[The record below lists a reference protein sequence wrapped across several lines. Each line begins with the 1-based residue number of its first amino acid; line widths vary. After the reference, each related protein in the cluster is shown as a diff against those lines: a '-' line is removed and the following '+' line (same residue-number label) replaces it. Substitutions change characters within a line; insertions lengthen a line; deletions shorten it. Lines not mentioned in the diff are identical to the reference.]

1 MMNGSKLLIPA
12 VMLTASLAASASPA
26 PAPTLSDTARADVQG
41 TLMPAVM
48 GARAPDS
55 FPVPKRL
62 QDYTASKA
70 ELFAR
75 RKECT
80 GERCGSITGSVSGWD
95 DSDQ

>member
-1 MMNGSKLLIPA
+1 
-12 VMLTASLAASASPA
+12 MLTASLGAFAKPA
-26 PAPTLSDTARADVQG
+26 PAPTLSDTARADVQR
-41 TLMPAVM
+41 TLTPAVM

-62 QDYTASKA
+62 QDYTASKV
-70 ELFAR
+70 ELFAM

-80 GERCGSITGSVSGWD
+80 GERCGSITGSGSGWD

>member
-1 MMNGSKLLIPA
+1 MNASKLLIPA

-26 PAPTLSDTARADVQG
+26 PAPTLRDTARADVQR
-41 TLMPAVM
+41 TVTPAVM
-48 GARAPDS
+48 GARPDS

-62 QDYTASKA
+62 QDYTDSKT
-70 ELFAR
+70 EQFAM

-80 GERCGSITGSVSGWD
+80 GIRCGSISGSGSGWD

>member
-1 MMNGSKLLIPA
+1 MMNTSKLLIPA
-12 VMLTASLAASASPA
+12 VMLTASFAASAIPVSRA
-26 PAPTLSDTARADVQG
+26 TLSDTPRADVQR

-48 GARAPDS
+48 GTRAPDS

-62 QDYTASKA
+62 QDYTDSKA
-70 ELFAR
+70 ELFAM

-80 GERCGSITGSVSGWD
+80 GIRCGSISGSGSGWD